1 MSQSITTEDSVVIPK
16 KKKKVI
22 DKIVQDS
29 VDEALSKSVNNYT
42 DKPSIPESVSTEKSG
57 TVTPIKKNQPV
68 KSSGLTDDG
77 TQSLK
82 DVLEKKSSQNKSEGR
97 DEKTQDTI
105 EKNKIFTK
113 KAVNKVLPN
122 VVGKTVDFLLDSPN
136 AAKFQ
141 QSKNFQQNS
150 LNSVATPATDAAALS
165 LPGLTSEAQKGVMS
179 AADTTNRLGTPVAK
193 AASEAALDNL
203 EFSKQQLRGTKLEY
217 KRSLTAMH
225 NATRDAGA
233 AMEMAVKK
241 SEIDPDLY
249 LKKLGVSG
257 RLLSSI
263 GIILSGA
270 GAGLSGQPN
279 MAMQVFQKNIDRDI
293 AAQQQNY
300 QNLMENAVKQR
311 DLLLTAK
318 DRKLIATAAYYGAQQ
333 SVLMG
338 AQAAIENVGALTKFA
353 TAKDVGKTVISE
365 LQQRLLKSMQDYTS
379 LYKTVSSS
387 GDLNNYNT
395 MGVGIAAVADHLL
408 GTNLSMDTRDPSQR
422 FSLRSPNAV
431 GTVDP
436 KPDVESSFQEEAEVK
451 SPFKS
456 NDFLNSYRSL
466 YHTR

>member
-42 DKPSIPESVSTEKSG
+42 DKSNIPENTSTEKSG
-57 TVTPIKKNQPV
+57 TVTPIKKNQPE
-68 KSSGLTDDG
+68 KSSGLTGDG
-77 TQSLK
+77 VQNLK
-82 DVLEKKSSQNKSEGR
+82 EALENKSPQNKLETR
-97 DEKTQDTI
+97 DEKTQKNI
-105 EKNKIFTK
+105 EKNKLFNK
-113 KAVNKVLPN
+113 KVVNKILPN

-165 LPGLTSEAQKGVMS
+165 LSGSASKAQKGVES
-179 AADTTNRLGTPVAK
+179 AAETTDTLGTPVAK

-203 EFSKQQLRGTKLEY
+203 DFSKQQLRDTKLEY
-217 KRSLTAMH
+217 EQSLTAMH
-225 NATRDAGA
+225 DATRDAGDAMKA
-233 AMEMAVKK
+233 AAKK

-249 LKKLGVSG
+249 LKRLGVSG

-300 QNLMENAVKQR
+300 QNLMENAAKQH

-338 AQAAIENVGALTKFA
+338 AQAAIENVSALTKFA
-353 TAKDVGKTVISE
+353 TAKDVGETVKFE
-365 LQQRLLKSMQDYTS
+365 LQQRLLKSLQDYTS

-422 FSLRSPNAV
+422 FRLRSPNAV
-431 GTVDP
+431 ETIDP
-436 KPDVESSFQEEAEVK
+436 KPDVQSSFEDNPGIE
-451 SPFKS
+451 SPLK
-456 NDFLNSYRSL
+456 NNNFLNSYRSL

>member
-42 DKPSIPESVSTEKSG
+42 DKSNIPESTGTEKSG
-57 TVTPIKKNQPV
+57 TVTPIKKNQPE
-68 KSSGLTDDG
+68 KSSGLTGDG
-77 TQSLK
+77 VQNLK
-82 DVLEKKSSQNKSEGR
+82 EALENKSSQNKSKNR
-97 DEKTQDTI
+97 DEKTQENI

-113 KAVNKVLPN
+113 KAVNKILPN
-122 VVGKTVDFLLDSPN
+122 VVGRTVDFIFDSPN

-150 LNSVATPATDAAALS
+150 LNSVATPAADTAAVSLS
-165 LPGLTSEAQKGVMS
+165 GSASKAQKGVES
-179 AADTTNRLGTPVAK
+179 AAETTDTLGTPVAK

-203 EFSKQQLRGTKLEY
+203 DFSKQQLRDTKLEY
-217 KRSLTAMH
+217 EQSLRGMH
-225 NATRDAGA
+225 DATEKAGT
-233 AMEMAVKK
+233 AMEMAAEK
-241 SEIDPDLY
+241 SQIDPDLY
-249 LKKLGVSG
+249 LKRLGVSG

-300 QNLMENAVKQR
+300 QNLMENAAKQH

-338 AQAAIENVGALTKFA
+338 AQAAIENVSALTKFA
-353 TAKDVGKTVISE
+353 TAKNVGETVKFE
-365 LQQRLLKSMQDYTS
+365 LQQRLLKSLQDYTS

-387 GDLNNYNT
+387 GDLNNYNA

-422 FSLRSPNAV
+422 FRLRSPDAV
-431 GTVDP
+431 ETIDP
-436 KPDVESSFQEEAEVK
+436 KPDVQSSFEGNPGIE
-451 SPFKS
+451 SPLK
-456 NDFLNSYRSL
+456 NNNFLNSYRSL